1 MKTITF
7 KQITINNFKGIIT
20 PVIESFESKDSKL
33 VIAMPNDTGKTTRLD
48 AITYL
53 LTNKLLS
60 GQTTGWE
67 HLNKN
72 NELTSLSPLIDL
84 TLVVDDV
91 EYKIKLENK
100 KRYINDV
107 SFTSFKDFQA
117 SLEKLFGFPM
127 SKLHQ
132 LISPKY
138 FLEYVDTKTART
150 LFLESYPQDLI
161 ESEVKK
167 INQEEF
173 SESFW
178 NKIKVTNDVNT
189 LLTSIRSERNQ
200 LLTKIKV
207 IEENQLELKEI
218 KDDEIHLKS
227 KLDEVSEVI
236 RRLSGE
242 ISQKESCLK
251 TNCSLCGQMLPGKSE
266 LDKEKLNDEIKM
278 LKQNLSE
285 FQKQRD
291 ELTPQVEEYHSKL
304 YFNENITKLQKQK
317 DEELQSWKE
326 RIEVLTI
333 DEINI
338 QNYQDLRIQAL
349 KNLIKESN
357 LPFDLKLFH
366 KNKTTN
372 GYVETFTVLSK
383 GVDYKFLNNSQKV
396 LIGVELSK
404 FFQNQL
410 GVQIQMLIDD
420 FECLDQSKVNSL
432 RDVTFIAMKV
442 GD

>member
-1 MKTITF
+1 MKNITF
-7 KQITINNFKGIIT
+7 KQITINNFKGVIT
-20 PVIESFESKDSKL
+20 PITQSFESKDSRL
-33 VIAMPNDTGKTTRLD
+33 VITAPNNTGKTTKLD

-67 HLNKN
+67 HLNEN
-72 NELTSLSPLIDL
+72 NELTSLPPLINLHLMID
-84 TLVVDDV
+84 TT
-91 EYKIKLENK
+91 EYHVKLENR
-100 KRYINDV
+100 KRYINDI
-107 SFTSFKDFQA
+107 SFTSFKDFQV
-117 SLEKLFGFPM
+117 SLEKLFGF
-127 SKLHQ
+127 SIGKLHQ
-132 LISPKY
+132 LVSPKY

-161 ESEVKK
+161 ESEVRK

-173 SESFW
+173 PEEFW
-178 NKIKVTNDVNT
+178 NKIKVTSDVNT

-207 IEENQLELKEI
+207 IEENQLDLKEI
-218 KDDEIHLKS
+218 RDDEVHLRS
-227 KLDEVSEVI
+227 KLEEVSEII
-236 RRLSGE
+236 RKLSIE
-242 ISQKESCLK
+242 ITQKESSLK
-251 TNCSLCGQMLPGKSE
+251 INCSLCGQVLPGKSE

-285 FQKQRD
+285 FQRQKD

-304 YFNENITKLQKQK
+304 YFNENITRLQKQK
-317 DEELQSWKE
+317 DEELHGWKE
-326 RIEVLTI
+326 RIESLTV

-372 GYVETFTVLSK
+372 GYVETFTVLSQ
-383 GVDYKFLNNSQKV
+383 GVDYKFLNNSQKL
-396 LIGVELSK
+396 LIGIELSK

-420 FECLDQSKVNSL
+420 FECLDQNKVSSL
-432 RDVTFIAMKV
+432 SDITFIAMKV
-442 GD
+442 GN